1 PRPRHEGSVSP
12 LGPGRKKAHLL
23 GVLSAVAP
31 SHRCVPAR
39 LVAEEDQDPARGLT
53 APFFETMNDISA
65 QGLPALVPGVN
76 VLAIGVWNVDPT
88 STDLI
93 LIPRLMRDYDGAV
106 IRGPYLQLSMPP
118 AMTIRWRTDL
128 PTNSRVRWGTDL
140 NHIGWPWKRF
150 R

>member
-1 PRPRHEGSVSP
+1 
-12 LGPGRKKAHLL
+12 
-23 GVLSAVAP
+23 
-31 SHRCVPAR
+31 
-39 LVAEEDQDPARGLT
+39 
-53 APFFETMNDISA
+53 MNDISA